1 MLDAAKI
8 VGLNVLR
15 LMTDVTAG
23 VISAISRRE
32 PSVLLTPELGDSPRL
47 FSQLYSAALSYG
59 IYKTDMP
66 PDKTTHVAFVDMGA
80 LDTTVSV
87 VAFVKGRLTVLS
99 TASDRHLGGR
109 DFDRVIAEH
118 FAAEWKEKHGIDAR
132 TNKKAWFRLGVA
144 AEKCKKAP
152 RDPPRDP
159 SRYGPRL
166 AVPAQRTTV
175 AIARGSRSDLLQTY
189 TVPRGRCSARTRSR
203 RSRSSASWKTSMCA
217 A

>member
-1 MLDAAKI
+1 
-8 VGLNVLR
+8 
-15 LMTDVTAG
+15 
-23 VISAISRRE
+23 
-32 PSVLLTPELGDSPRL
+32 
-47 FSQLYSAALSYG
+47 
-59 IYKTDMP
+59 MP

-159 SRYGPRL
+159 PRHGPRL
-166 AVPAQRTTV
+166 VVP
-175 AIARGSRSDLLQTY
+175 RGMCSDLLQTY
-189 TVPRGRCSARTRSR
+189 IIPRGRCSARTRNL
-203 RSRSSASWKTSMCA
+203 RSRSSVSWRTSTCVA
-217 A
+217 